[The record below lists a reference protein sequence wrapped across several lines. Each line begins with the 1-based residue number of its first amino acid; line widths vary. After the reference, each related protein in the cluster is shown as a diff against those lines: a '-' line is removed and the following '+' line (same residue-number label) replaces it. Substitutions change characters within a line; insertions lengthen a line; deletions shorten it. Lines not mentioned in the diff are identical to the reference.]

1 MSERKIFGI
10 PVEMRPGRPLTSV
23 FHRLSSV
30 LPESQ
35 ELLTVGPDMPAAEAL
50 KLMDEHGYSQVPI
63 IHGGE
68 VIGVFS
74 YRSFSRGVA
83 VAEYRTHPGTLPVS
97 EISEKVPF
105 ARLNDEF
112 QSVIAAL
119 NENDIVLVGDDTKL
133 HAVVTAIDI
142 LQYLY
147 DVASPYVLAA
157 EIELGIRALIS
168 RCVDADGLLY
178 CAKTSLGQFYEDG
191 EIPKAVEGMTVND
204 YVQIIGDGRNWPK
217 FETTFGGTR
226 QSTRSKLERVRDLR
240 NDLYHFKKSMTSDE
254 YDELVGLR
262 EWLLLRVRL
271 HQARGGK

>member
-10 PVEMRPGRPLTSV
+10 PVEMRPGKPLTSV

-35 ELLTVGPDMPAAEAL
+35 ELLTVGPDMPASEAL
-50 KLMDEHGYSQVPI
+50 KLMEERGYSQVPI
-63 IHGGE
+63 VHGGE
-68 VIGVFS
+68 IIGVFS
-74 YRSFSRGVA
+74 YRSFSRGVV
-83 VAEYRTHPGTLPVS
+83 VAECRTHPGTLAVS
-97 EISEKVPF
+97 EYSEKVPF

-112 QSVIAAL
+112 QSVITAL

-133 HAVVTAIDI
+133 QAVVTAIDI
-142 LQYLY
+142 LKYLY

-157 EIELGIRALIS
+157 EIELAIRALIGQ
-168 RCVDADGLLY
+168 CVNPDGLID
-178 CAKTSLGQFYEDG
+178 CAKTSLSQFYEEG
-191 EIPKAVEGMTVND
+191 KLPKTIEAMTVND
-204 YVQIIGDGRNWPK
+204 YVQIIGDGRNWPR

-271 HQARGGK
+271 YQAKGGT